1 MSATFLFPDK
11 TNFTPDMSETS
22 RYMGYRRSTPPDAD
36 VSALIEKAAREM
48 QAVMKPQAV
57 FEIFDLSVIEP
68 VDITPVASPQGGS
81 DGASRQNAPVEHF
94 ERVSEQL
101 CCEGLNHQELRFA
114 DVTLHSRDLA
124 RNLAGCKQ
132 VALLAATIGPQV
144 DALIRRQSSLD
155 PVYASILQATG
166 AMFIEELV
174 DLVNDEIKKIA
185 TAQGLKTKPRYSPG
199 FGDVPL
205 QVQKDFFRLL
215 PCTRIGLTLMDT
227 LIMAPEKSVT
237 AFVGIGFPVQ
247 AGELHYL

>member
-1 MSATFLFPDK
+1 MNATFLFPDK
-11 TNFTPDMSETS
+11 SSFSPDFKETA
-22 RYMGYRRSTPPDAD
+22 RYLGYRRTTPPQAE
-36 VSALIEKAAREM
+36 VSALMEKAAGEM
-48 QAVMKPQAV
+48 QAVMKTQAV

-68 VDITPVASPQGGS
+68 VEDTPDAGLQGGF
-81 DGASRQNAPVEHF
+81 DK
-94 ERVSEQL
+94 
-101 CCEGLNHQELRFA
+101 LNHQELRFA

-124 RNLAGCKQ
+124 RNLTGCKR

-144 DALIRRQSSLD
+144 DALIRRHSSLD

-174 DLVNDEIKKIA
+174 DLVNEEIKKIA
-185 TAQGLKTKPRYSPG
+185 ATEGLKTKPRYSPG

-237 AFVGIGFPVQ
+237 AFVGI
-247 AGELHYL
+247 Y